1 MLPSGANLTLGTRP
15 LFRHARKSGHPGQL
29 TPYQR
34 HLAPR
39 FRGGDE
45 EEKPGTIC
53 LVHTTRLFG
62 VMLPALVAAA
72 LVLAPVPS
80 SAQTVKIGMINS
92 YTGLVAQPAD
102 QGQKGADLYVKEH
115 EKDLPPGVKIEI
127 LKRDDTS
134 NPEVGKRLAQELIT
148 RDHVQLLTGIIL
160 SPVAAAVAPLTK
172 EAKVPLVLSY
182 AAAGVSIPR
191 ISPYVVRVTFTLWQ
205 ESYPMGK
212 WAAEQG
218 WKTGYTAVTDFIA
231 GHDAEAA
238 FTKSFTDAGGKI
250 VGADR
255 FPLANPDFTPFVH
268 RIKDAKPDVAFIFVP
283 AGTQATAMMRA
294 INDLGLREAGIKIA
308 APQDLL
314 PDEELPNMGDI
325 PLGLITSGTY
335 SVAGKRPANEAFLAA
350 WNRAYGDKAIPDF
363 FSVDGW
369 DGMAMIFDLIKAT
382 KGSFTAD
389 EAMTFFKNWKNP
401 DSPRGPIMIDPATRD
416 IIQNVY
422 IRRVEKV
429 DGKLANVEIATIPMV
444 KDPWKE
450 LNPPK

>member
-1 MLPSGANLTLGTRP
+1 MLRLCLSLLMAAFAGTGFAVSPAPS
-15 LFRHARKSGHPGQL
+15 F
-29 TPYQR
+29 
-34 HLAPR
+34 
-39 FRGGDE
+39 
-45 EEKPGTIC
+45 
-53 LVHTTRLFG
+53 
-62 VMLPALVAAA
+62 
-72 LVLAPVPS
+72 
-80 SAQTVKIGMINS
+80 AQTVKIGLINS
-92 YTGLVAQPAD
+92 YTGFVAQPAD
-102 QGQKGADLYVKEH
+102 QGQKGSDLYVKEH

-148 RDHVQLLTGIIL
+148 RDHVQLLTGIVL
-160 SPVAAAVAPLTK
+160 SPVATAVAPLTA

-218 WKTGYTAVTDFIA
+218 WKTAYTAVTDFIA

-238 FTKSFTDAGGKI
+238 FTKTFTDAGGKI

-294 INDLGLREAGIKIA
+294 ISDLGLREAGIKIA

-314 PDEELPNMGDI
+314 PDEELPNMGDM

-350 WNRAYGDKAIPDF
+350 WKRAYGDKAIPDF

-369 DGMAMIFDLIKAT
+369 DGMAMIFDLVKAT
-382 KGSFTAD
+382 KGKFTAD
-389 EAMTFFKNWKNP
+389 EAMTFFSHWKNP
-401 DSPRGPIMIDPATRD
+401 DSPRGPIAIDPATRD
-416 IIQNVY
+416 IIQNIY

-429 DGKLANVEIATIPMV
+429 DGSLYSVEFETFKAINDPTKLAN
-444 KDPWKE
+444 
-450 LNPPK
+450 N

>member
-1 MLPSGANLTLGTRP
+1 MFRI
-15 LFRHARKSGHPGQL
+15 LFVV
-29 TPYQR
+29 
-34 HLAPR
+34 
-39 FRGGDE
+39 
-45 EEKPGTIC
+45 
-53 LVHTTRLFG
+53 LVA
-62 VMLPALVAAA
+62 VVASLPAP
-72 LVLAPVPS
+72 LAG
-80 SAQTVKIGMINS
+80 QTVKVGLINS
-92 YTGLVAQPAD
+92 FTGFVAQPAD
-102 QGQKGADLYVKEH
+102 QGQKGSDLYFKEH

-127 LKRDDTS
+127 IKRDDTS

-148 RDHVQLLTGIIL
+148 RDHVQLLTGVIL
-160 SPVAAAVAPLTK
+160 SPVATAVAPLTA

-191 ISPYVVRVTFTLWQ
+191 LSPYVVRVTFTLWQ

-238 FTKSFTDAGGKI
+238 FTKTFTDAGGKI

-255 FPLANPDFTPFVH
+255 YPLGNPDFTPFVH
-268 RIKDAKPDVAFIFVP
+268 RIKDAKPEVAFIFVP

-294 INDLGLREAGIKIA
+294 ISDLGLREARINIA

-314 PDEELPNMGDI
+314 PDEELPNMGDL

-350 WNRAYGDKAIPDF
+350 WKREYGDRAIPDF

-369 DGMAMIFDLIKAT
+369 DGMAMIFDLVKQT
-382 KGSFTAD
+382 KGKFTAD
-389 EAMTFFKNWKNP
+389 EAMAFFSHWKNP
-401 DSPRGPIMIDPATRD
+401 DSPRGPIEIDPATRD
-416 IIQNVY
+416 IVQNIY
-422 IRRVEKV
+422 IRKVEKV
-429 DGKLANVEIATIPMV
+429 DGKLANIEIATIPMV

-450 LNPPK
+450 LNPAK

>member
-1 MLPSGANLTLGTRP
+1 MLSIFIVL
-15 LFRHARKSGHPGQL
+15 
-29 TPYQR
+29 
-34 HLAPR
+34 
-39 FRGGDE
+39 
-45 EEKPGTIC
+45 
-53 LVHTTRLFG
+53 
-62 VMLPALVAAA
+62 LVAAIGCSA
-72 LVLAPVPS
+72 APL
-80 SAQTVKIGMINS
+80 SAQTVKVGLINS
-92 YTGLVAQPAD
+92 YTGFVAQAAD
-102 QGQKGADLYVKEH
+102 QGQKGTDLYFKEH
-115 EKDLPPGVKIEI
+115 EKDLPPGVKIEL

-160 SPVAAAVAPLTK
+160 SPVATAIAPLTA
-172 EAKVPLVLSY
+172 EAKVPLVIAY
-182 AAAGVSIPR
+182 AAAGVTIPR
-191 ISPYVVRVTFTLWQ
+191 LSPYVVRVTFTLWQ

-212 WAAEQG
+212 WASEQG

-238 FTKSFTDAGGKI
+238 FTKAFTDAGGKML
-250 VGADR
+250 GADR
-255 FPLANPDFTPFVH
+255 FPPANPDFTPFVH

-283 AGTQATAMMRA
+283 AQTQATAMMRA
-294 INDLGLREAGIKIA
+294 MNDIGLRESGIKIT

-314 PDEELPNMGDI
+314 PDEELPNMGDA

-350 WNRAYGDKAIPDF
+350 WKHEYGDKAIPDF

-369 DGMAMIFDLIKAT
+369 DGMAMIFDLVKQT
-382 KGSFTAD
+382 KGKFSAD
-389 EAMTFFKNWKNP
+389 EAMAFFSNWKNP
-401 DSPRGPIMIDPATRD
+401 ESPRGPIMIDPATRD
-416 IIQNVY
+416 IVQNIY

-429 DGKLANVEIATIPMV
+429 DGKLANVEIATIPQV